1 MSTIE
6 EKKESNT
13 INRAD
18 TMTDKNNEEDDK
30 SPKIE
35 DNKIVIVPFK
45 NVFLKIFKGNH
56 YYILD
61 RYRYDISTIMMLLDL
76 NKINKLHDFY
86 SSYPDGIERSL
97 FVKTLEKELPNNLTD
112 PTDQT
117 NLVYGL
123 YKFFCEIDF
132 NGDGQM
138 QWEEFTQFI
147 IDTVEGDNDAKLDEA
162 EDFDKTQIFNAKK
175 MIKYKRY
182 HVSNRI
188 KDNLIHKKDV
198 ICAAFIPRLD
208 IILVPYSFI
217 TIKSALETKIADV
230 TSFLCIILSLIL
242 LLIKY
247 FLYLNIFFSLKIF
260 LILSFSFSSTFASE
274 SPSTVSIIN

>member
-1 MSTIE
+1 MSVIE
-6 EKKESNT
+6 EQNNIIETGSNKEG
-13 INRAD
+13 D
-18 TMTDKNNEEDDK
+18 TLYEKNNNEEEQQIQNIKRD
-30 SPKIE
+30 S
-35 DNKIVIVPFK
+35 NKIVIVPFK
-45 NVFLKIFKGNH
+45 EVFLKIYKGNH

-86 SSYPDGIERSL
+86 SDYPDGIERSL

-147 IDTVEGDNDAKLDEA
+147 IDTVEGDNDAKLDDV
-162 EDFDKTQIFNAKK
+162 EDYNKNQIFNAKK
-175 MIKYKRY
+175 MMKYKRY
-182 HVSNRI
+182 HVSTRI

-198 ICAAFIPRLD
+198 ICSVFIPRVD
-208 IILVPYSFI
+208 IILVNEYS
-217 TIKSALETKIADV
+217 TKILKV
-230 TSFLCIILSLIL
+230 YNPKTGHCIKNINLEN
-242 LLIKY
+242 
-247 FLYLNIFFSLKIF
+247 YLNPLNYLEKEKKYSSSHYNKYRKSEEKKIKKQKD
-260 LILSFSFSSTFASE
+260 E
-274 SPSTVSIIN
+274 

>member
-1 MSTIE
+1 MSTIHEQNNNNENNSSKLLSTSNKNGEEE
-6 EKKESNT
+6 EKSQNT
-13 INRAD
+13 NRG
-18 TMTDKNNEEDDK
+18 
-30 SPKIE
+30 
-35 DNKIVIVPFK
+35 DNDKIVIVPFK
-45 NVFLKIFKGNH
+45 DVFLKIFKGNH

-86 SSYPDGIERSL
+86 KDYPDGIERSL

-147 IDTVEGDNDAKLDEA
+147 IDTVEGDNDAKSDEVDDYNKA
-162 EDFDKTQIFNAKK
+162 QIFNAKK

-198 ICAAFIPRLD
+198 ICS
-208 IILVPYSFI
+208 VFI
-217 TIKSALETKIADV
+217 TMTCFGIV
-230 TSFLCIILSLIL
+230 YFQSFGG
-242 LLIKY
+242 
-247 FLYLNIFFSLKIF
+247 IFIY
-260 LILSFSFSSTFASE
+260 
-274 SPSTVSIIN
+274 

>member
-6 EKKESNT
+6 EQNNGIENGSNKADS
-13 INRAD
+13 INE
-18 TMTDKNNEEDDK
+18 KNGNQEELELQKRERDH
-30 SPKIE
+30 
-35 DNKIVIVPFK
+35 NKIVIVPFK
-45 NVFLKIFKGNH
+45 DVFLKIFKGNH

-86 SSYPDGIERSL
+86 SDYPDGIERSL

-147 IDTVEGDNDAKLDEA
+147 IDTVEGDNDAKLDEV
-162 EDFDKTQIFNAKK
+162 EDYNKTQIFNAKK

-182 HVSNRI
+182 HVSTRL

-198 ICAAFIPRLD
+198 ICSVFVPRVD
-208 IILVPYSFI
+208 IILINEYS
-217 TIKSALETKIADV
+217 TKILKV
-230 TSFLCIILSLIL
+230 YNPKTGHCIKTLNLEN
-242 LLIKY
+242 
-247 FLYLNIFFSLKIF
+247 YLNPLNYLEKEKKY
-260 LILSFSFSSTFASE
+260 SSSRYDK
-274 SPSTVSIIN
+274 